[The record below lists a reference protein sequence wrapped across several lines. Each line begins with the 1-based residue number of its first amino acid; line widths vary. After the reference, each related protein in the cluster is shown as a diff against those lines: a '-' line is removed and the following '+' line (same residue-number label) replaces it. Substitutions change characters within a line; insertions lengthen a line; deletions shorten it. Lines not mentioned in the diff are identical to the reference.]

1 MTDQTM
7 TTTEVVENT
16 LTNLGVDDLLGCS
29 AAEITVMVLA
39 MPTLLLDLAEQL
51 GGWADRDLAAALAFH
66 IIDTR

>member
-7 TTTEVVENT
+7 TTTEIVENT
-16 LTNLGVDDLLGCS
+16 LMNWGVDELLGCS
-29 AAEITVMVLA
+29 AAEVTEMVLA

-51 GGWADRDLAAALAFH
+51 GGRGERDLAAALAFH